1 MDSLYFIKVLSGLK
15 AAGIFGEMNLK
26 KRILFKIVIWNLV
39 MLILQIKFGMDK
51 AWFLEIGRAHV

>member
-51 AWFLEIGRAHV
+51 AWFLAV

>member
-15 AAGIFGEMNLK
+15 ADGIFGEMNLK

-51 AWFLEIGRAHV
+51 AWFLAV